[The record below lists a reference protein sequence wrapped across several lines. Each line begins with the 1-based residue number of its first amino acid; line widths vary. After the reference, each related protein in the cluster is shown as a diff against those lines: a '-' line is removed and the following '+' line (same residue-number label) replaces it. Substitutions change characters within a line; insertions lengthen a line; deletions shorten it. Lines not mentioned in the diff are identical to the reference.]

1 MINAPLLL
9 FLLTGGFAFL
19 AAFLRRK
26 DGALTLISSG
36 GALLLAIFVTLI
48 SFEEPVRVLGIPLK
62 LGDTWRVLGRS
73 FVLDETNRTMVG
85 FLYFIGAFIF
95 PAARSANTNRYF
107 NAVGLLSLGAVAAS
121 LLITPF
127 LFAAIFIEFTAIGA
141 ILLLAAPEYGAWK
154 GSLRLLTLYTIGM
167 LAILLAGWM
176 LDTIGVTTATPDL
189 AQRTITLLAV
199 GFAVL
204 MAVPP
209 FHHWLTVA
217 AGKTNPFALTFVTVV
232 LQSVGLFLMLRF
244 LDGHTW
250 MREEPRFFTG
260 MRWAGIFMIVYGGFS
275 ALAQRSFS
283 RVMAYAL
290 LTDFGV
296 TLIAVSAHEADG
308 YRLALG
314 LMGVRVVGMAVWA
327 LGLVKLVDNYE
338 QDQPEYLQGAANR
351 GLLPATA
358 ALIGVLCIAGFPLTA
373 GFPARWALIT
383 SLGSIDLIAG
393 GAVLFSTFCI
403 SASAIVWL
411 HHFLQPTEDRPQ
423 SVTPEETLFFIGG
436 IGLILAFGVFPQLV
450 YPWIVEMASGLTNLL
465 P

>member
-1 MINAPLLL
+1 MNAPLLL
-9 FLLTGGFAFL
+9 FILTGAL
-19 AAFLRRK
+19 AALAAILRHK
-26 DGALTLISSG
+26 DGAVTSVASA
-36 GALLLAIFVTLI
+36 GALLLAIFITLV
-48 SFEEPVRVLGIPLK
+48 SFDAPLNIMGTPLK
-62 LGDTWRVLGRS
+62 ISDTWRVLGRS
-73 FVLDETNRTMVG
+73 FVLDERNRAMVG
-85 FLYFIGAFIF
+85 FLYFVGAFVF
-95 PAARSANTNRYF
+95 PAARYARTNRYF
-107 NAVGLLSLGAVAAS
+107 HAVGLLSLAAVAAS
-121 LLITPF
+121 LLIRPF

-141 ILLLAAPEYGAWK
+141 ILLLAAPEYAAWR

-189 AQRTITLLAV
+189 AQRTTILLAV

-217 AGKTNPFALTFVTVV
+217 AGKTHPYALTFVTVV
-232 LQSVGLFLMLRF
+232 LQTVGLFLMLRF

-250 MREEPRFFTG
+250 MREEPRFFSG
-260 MRWAGIFMIVYGGFS
+260 MRWAGIFMIAYGGLS
-275 ALAQRSFS
+275 ALSQRSFA

-296 TLIAVSAHEADG
+296 TLIAVSAHDPNG

-314 LMGVRVVGMAVWA
+314 LTGVRVFGMAVWA
-327 LGLVKLVDNYE
+327 LGLVQLVDDYE
-338 QDQPEYLQGAANR
+338 QDQPEYMRGAAHR
-351 GLLPATA
+351 ALLPAVA
-358 ALIGVLCIAGFPLTA
+358 ALIGVLSISGFPLTA

-383 SLGSIDLIAG
+383 SIGSIDLLAG
-393 GAVLFSTFCI
+393 GAVLFSTLCI
-403 SASAIVWL
+403 GASAILWL
-411 HHFLQPTEDRPQ
+411 FHFLQPTEREPQ
-423 SVTPEETLFFIGG
+423 TATIESAVFFIGG

>member
-1 MINAPLLL
+1 MNAPLLL
-9 FLLTGGFAFL
+9 FVLTAAFAIL
-19 AAFLRRK
+19 TTFLRRN
-26 DGALTLISSG
+26 DAALTLISSA
-36 GALLLAIFVTLI
+36 GALLLAIFITLV
-48 SFEEPVRVLGIPLK
+48 SFDAPLNLLGIPLK
-62 LGDTWRVLGRS
+62 IGDTWRVLGRS
-73 FVLDETNRTMVG
+73 FVLDERNRAMLG
-85 FLYFIGAFIF
+85 FLYFIGAFVF
-95 PAARSANTNRYF
+95 PAARYAGTNRYF

-141 ILLLAAPEYGAWK
+141 ILLLATPEYGAWK

-176 LDTIGVTTATPDL
+176 LDSIGVTTATPEL
-189 AQRTITLLAV
+189 AQRTTILLAV

-217 AGKTNPFALTFVTVV
+217 AGKTNPYALTFVTVV

-250 MREEPRFFTG
+250 MREEPRFFSG
-260 MRWAGIFMIVYGGFS
+260 MRWTGIFMIAYGGLS

-296 TLIAVSAHEADG
+296 TLIAVSTNDSSG

-314 LMGVRVVGMAVWA
+314 LTGVRVIGMAVWA
-327 LGLVKLVDNYE
+327 LGLVQLVDDYE
-338 QDQPEYLQGAANR
+338 HDQPEFLQGAAHR
-351 GLLPATA
+351 ALLPAIA
-358 ALIGVLCIAGFPLTA
+358 ALIGVLSIAGFPLTA
-373 GFPARWALIT
+373 GFPARWALVT
-383 SLGSIDLIAG
+383 SIPSLDLLAG
-393 GAVLFSTFCI
+393 GAVLFSTLCI
-403 SASAIVWL
+403 GASAILWL
-411 HHFLQPTEDRPQ
+411 YHFLQPAEQEPQ
-423 SVTPEETLFFIGG
+423 AVSIERTVFFIGG

-450 YPWIVEMASGLTNLL
+450 FPWIVEMASGLTNLL